1 MVKEPTKEKLTTKQH
16 LARIEALLTNEVH
29 GIWVELKWHRWLLG
43 GILFAILAL
52 AFGIILKFLAS

>member
-1 MVKEPTKEKLTTKQH
+1 MRDPNPDKLTTIQR
-16 LARIEALLTNEVH
+16 LVRIETLLTNEVH

-52 AFGIILKFLAS
+52 AFGIILKFLVG